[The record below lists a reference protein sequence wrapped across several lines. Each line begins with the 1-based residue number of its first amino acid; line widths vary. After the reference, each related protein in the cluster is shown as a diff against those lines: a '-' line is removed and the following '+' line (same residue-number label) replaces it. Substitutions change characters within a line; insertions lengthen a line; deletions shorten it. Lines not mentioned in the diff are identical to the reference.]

1 MLLFFWFMLLFSFSG
16 NFLRN
21 TSAEVSGSIPGH
33 GWVFVLFLFYF
44 CFVFSSLFYFFQWKF
59 SGFGSQHFK
68 SLLRQYIQS

>member
-33 GWVFVLFLFYF
+33 GWVFVLFLF
-44 CFVFSSLFYFFQWKF
+44 CFFF
-59 SGFGSQHFK
+59 
-68 SLLRQYIQS
+68 SLLFFPMEI